1 MNDQDKFNELKK
13 AKLLGRVSVS
23 YASTLVLP
31 LDIAH
36 KLQALLAYAVK
47 LDTEYVVGSR
57 NFNYVTDYDGATV
70 EVFTPRKRNFYNA
83 IGITYEE
90 REAWAKACK
99 KGLEDNP
106 NASPD
111 ELMEPHLF
119 ASMQVKGEQ
128 SE

>member
-13 AKLLGRVSVS
+13 AKLLGRVNVS
-23 YASTLVLP
+23 YASTLILP
-31 LDIAH
+31 LDVAH

-47 LDTEYVVGSR
+47 LDTEYVAGNR
-57 NFNYVTDYDGATV
+57 NFNYVTDYEGVTV
-70 EVFTPRKRNFYNA
+70 EVFTPKKRNFYNA

-90 REAWAKACK
+90 RVAWAAACK